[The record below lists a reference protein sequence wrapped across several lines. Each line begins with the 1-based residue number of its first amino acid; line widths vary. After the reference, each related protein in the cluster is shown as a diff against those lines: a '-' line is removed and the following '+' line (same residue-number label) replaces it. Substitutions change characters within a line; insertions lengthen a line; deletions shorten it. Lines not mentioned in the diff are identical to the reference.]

1 MKKTILVLRNEILTA
16 FQSKSFLFFAFGVP
30 LIAVVIVL
38 GISVIKGD
46 APDAIVEQADSTE
59 APQLQV
65 EGYVDHSGLVKA
77 LHPDV
82 PPGILVA
89 FPDEASALQALDA
102 GQIAAYYVIP
112 SEYVE
117 SGDLIYI
124 NPGYRP
130 ASSDGQSWV
139 MRRTLFANLLGN
151 DAERIARASIPMD
164 LQVKALNPET
174 QQNRDGP
181 LAFFI
186 PYVAMLSFYMVI
198 MISASLLLHSV
209 GNEKKNRVMEVLLLS
224 VSPRQ
229 MLTGKIVGLGILGLL
244 QAAIWLGTGYALL
257 RVSGQTLNLP
267 VEFALPPSILVWGI
281 VFFLLGYAVYASL
294 MASLGALAPN
304 PKEASQG
311 VILVIWP
318 LLIPMLFLVVLIEN
332 THGLLAT
339 SLSLFP
345 LTAPIAMMT
354 RLAVGGVPP
363 WQPLLSAGLLL
374 ATAVLIVR
382 ATAGIFH
389 AQILLSGRPV
399 SVRQFYSAFLR
410 RRQG

>member
-1 MKKTILVLRNEILTA
+1 MRKTILVLRNEILTA

-30 LIAVVIVL
+30 LIAAVIVV

-46 APDAIVEQADSTE
+46 TPDASVEPADSTE
-59 APQLQV
+59 TSQLQV
-65 EGYVDHSGLVKA
+65 EGYVDHSGLIKA

-89 FPDEASALQALDA
+89 FPDEPSARQALDA

-112 SEYVE
+112 SDYVE
-117 SGDLIYI
+117 SGDLVYI

-130 ASSDGQSWV
+130 ASSEGQSWV

-174 QQNRDGP
+174 QQTRDGP
-181 LAFFI
+181 LTFFI
-186 PYVAMLSFYMVI
+186 PYVVMLSLYLVI
-198 MISASLLLHSV
+198 MMSASLLLHSV

-257 RVSGQTLNLP
+257 RISGQTFDLP

-281 VFFLLGYAVYASL
+281 VFCLLGYAVYASL

-339 SLSLFP
+339 ALSLFP

-354 RLAVGGVPP
+354 RLAVGGVPS
-363 WQPLLSAGLLL
+363 WQPLLSAVLLL
-374 ATAVLIVR
+374 ATAILIVR
-382 ATAGIFH
+382 ATAGIFQ
-389 AQILLSGRPV
+389 AQILLSGQPV
-399 SVRQFYSAFLR
+399 SIRQFYSAFLGR
-410 RRQG
+410 RRG

>member
-1 MKKTILVLRNEILTA
+1 MRKTILVLRNEILTA

-30 LIAVVIVL
+30 LIAAVIVV

-46 APDAIVEQADSTE
+46 TPDASVEPADSTE
-59 APQLQV
+59 TSQLQV
-65 EGYVDHSGLVKA
+65 EGYVDHSGLIKA

-89 FPDEASALQALDA
+89 FPDEPSARQALDA

-112 SEYVE
+112 SDYVE
-117 SGDLIYI
+117 SGDLVYI

-130 ASSDGQSWV
+130 ASSEGQSWV

-174 QQNRDGP
+174 QQTRDGP
-181 LAFFI
+181 LTFFI
-186 PYVAMLSFYMVI
+186 PYVVMLSLYLVI
-198 MISASLLLHSV
+198 MMSASLLLHSV

-257 RVSGQTLNLP
+257 RISGQTFDLP

-281 VFFLLGYAVYASL
+281 VFCLLGYAVYASL

-339 SLSLFP
+339 ALSLFP

-354 RLAVGGVPP
+354 RLAVGGVPS
-363 WQPLLSAGLLL
+363 WQPLLSAVLLL
-374 ATAVLIVR
+374 ATAILIVR
-382 ATAGIFH
+382 ATAGVFQ
-389 AQILLSGRPV
+389 AQILLSGQPV
-399 SVRQFYSAFLR
+399 SIRQFYSAFLGR
-410 RRQG
+410 RRG

>member
-1 MKKTILVLRNEILTA
+1 MKKAILVLRNEILAA

-46 APDAIVEQADSTE
+46 APDASLELPNSMETS
-59 APQLQV
+59 QLQV
-65 EGYVDHSGLVKA
+65 EGYVEHSGMIKA
-77 LHPDV
+77 LHPDL

-89 FPDEASALQALDA
+89 FPDEASARQALGA
-102 GQIAAYYVIP
+102 GQIAAYYVVP
-112 SEYVE
+112 SDYIE

-130 ASSDGQSWV
+130 TSSEGQAWV
-139 MRRTLFANLLGN
+139 MHRTLFANLLGN
-151 DAERIARASIPMD
+151 DTERIARASIPMD
-164 LQVKALNPET
+164 LQEKALAPET
-174 QQNRDGP
+174 QQTREGP
-181 LAFFI
+181 LAFFV
-186 PYVAMLSFYMVI
+186 PYVVMLSLYLVI
-198 MISASLLLHSV
+198 MMSASLLLHSV

-229 MLTGKIVGLGILGLL
+229 MLSGKIVGLGILGLL
-244 QAAIWLGTGYALL
+244 QAVIWLGTGYALL
-257 RVSGQTLNLP
+257 RVGGRTLDLP
-267 VEFALPPSILVWGI
+267 IEFALPPSILVWGI
-281 VFFLLGYAVYASL
+281 VFCLLGYAVYASL
-294 MASLGALAPN
+294 MASLGALTPS
-304 PKEASQG
+304 PKEATQG

-318 LLIPMLFLVVLIEN
+318 LLIPMLFLFVLIEN

-339 SLSLFP
+339 GLSLFP

-363 WQPLLSAGLLL
+363 WQPLLAAVLLL
-374 ATAVLIVR
+374 ATAILIVR

-389 AQILLSGRPV
+389 AQSLLSGQPV
-399 SVRQFYSAFLR
+399 SPRKFYSAFVR

>member
-16 FQSKSFLFFAFGVP
+16 FRSKSFLFFAFGVP

-38 GISVIKGD
+38 GILVVKGD
-46 APDAIVEQADSTE
+46 TPDTSVESADSTE
-59 APQLQV
+59 RSQLQV
-65 EGYVDHSGLVKA
+65 EGYVDHSGLIKA
-77 LHPDV
+77 LDPDI

-89 FPDEASALQALDA
+89 FPDEASALQALNA
-102 GQIAAYYVIP
+102 GQIMAYYVIP
-112 SEYVE
+112 SDYIE
-117 SGDLIYI
+117 SGELIYI

-130 ASSDGQSWV
+130 ASSEGQSWV
-139 MRRTLFANLLGN
+139 MHRTLFANLLGN
-151 DAERIARASIPMD
+151 DVGRIARASIPMD
-164 LQVKALNPET
+164 LQMNALDPET

-186 PYVAMLSFYMVI
+186 PYIAMLSLYLVI

-209 GNEKKNRVMEVLLLS
+209 GSEKKNRVMEVLLLS

-244 QAAIWLGTGYALL
+244 QAAVWLGTGYTLL
-257 RVSGQTLNLP
+257 RISGQTLDLP
-267 VEFALPPSILVWGI
+267 VEFALPPSILVWGL

-339 SLSLFP
+339 GLSLFP

-374 ATAVLIVR
+374 ATAVFIVR

-389 AQILLSGRPV
+389 AQILLSGQPV

-410 RRQG
+410 RGRG

>member
-30 LIAVVIVL
+30 VIAVVIVL
-38 GISVIKGD
+38 GFSVIKGNASD
-46 APDAIVEQADSTE
+46 APVEPAGSTE
-59 APQLQV
+59 TSQLQM

-82 PPGILVA
+82 PPGVLVA
-89 FPDEASALQALDA
+89 FPSEAGARQALDA
-102 GQIAAYYVIP
+102 GKIAAYYVIP
-112 SEYVE
+112 SDYVE
-117 SGDLIYI
+117 SGDLLYI

-130 ASSDGQSWV
+130 SSSEGQSWV

-151 DAERIARASIPMD
+151 DAERIARASPPMD
-164 LQVKALNPET
+164 LQVRALDPET
-174 QQNRDGP
+174 QQTRDGP

-186 PYVAMLSFYMVI
+186 PYVAMLSLYLVI
-198 MISASLLLHSV
+198 MMSASLLLHSV

-229 MLTGKIVGLGILGLL
+229 MLAGKIVGLGILGLL
-244 QAAIWLGTGYALL
+244 QAAIWLGTGYGLL
-257 RVSGQTLNLP
+257 RVGGQTLDLP

-332 THGLLAT
+332 THGPLAT
-339 SLSLFP
+339 ALSLFP

-354 RLAVGGVPP
+354 RLAAGGVPP
-363 WQPLLSAGLLL
+363 WQLLLSAGLLL
-374 ATAVLIVR
+374 ATATFIVR
-382 ATAGIFH
+382 AAAGIFH
-389 AQILLSGRPV
+389 AQILLSGQPI
-399 SVRQFYSAFLR
+399 SVRQFYLAFLGR
-410 RRQG
+410 RRG

>member
-1 MKKTILVLRNEILTA
+1 MKKMILVLRNEILTA

-30 LIAVVIVL
+30 LIAVVVVL

-46 APDAIVEQADSTE
+46 APDAPVEPADSTE
-59 APQLQV
+59 STQLQV
-65 EGYVDHSGLVKA
+65 EGYVDHSGLIQA

-82 PPGILVA
+82 PPGVLVA
-89 FPDEASALQALDA
+89 FPDEASARQALDS
-102 GQIAAYYVIP
+102 GQISAYYVIP
-112 SEYVE
+112 SDYVE

-124 NPGYRP
+124 DPGYQP
-130 ASSDGQSWV
+130 ASSEGQSWV
-139 MRRTLFANLLGN
+139 MRWTLFVNLLGN
-151 DAERIARASIPMD
+151 DAERIARASTPMD
-164 LQVKALNPET
+164 LQVKALDPET
-174 QQNRDGP
+174 QQTRDGP

-186 PYVAMLSFYMVI
+186 PYIAMLSLYLVI
-198 MISASLLLHSV
+198 MMSASLLLHSV

-229 MLTGKIVGLGILGLL
+229 MLAGKIVGLGILGLL
-244 QAAIWLGTGYALL
+244 QAAIWLGTGYGLL
-257 RVSGQTLNLP
+257 RVGGQTLNLP

-311 VILVIWP
+311 VFLVIWP

-332 THGLLAT
+332 THGLFAT
-339 SLSLFP
+339 ALSLFP
-345 LTAPIAMMT
+345 LTAPVAMMT
-354 RLAVGGVPP
+354 RLAAGGVPT

-374 ATAVLIVR
+374 ATAILIVR

-389 AQILLSGRPV
+389 AQILLSGQPV
-399 SVRQFYSAFLR
+399 TIRQFYSAFLHR
-410 RRQG
+410 RRR